1 MRKIN
6 SCHARQLEHIIHL
19 QRFPS
24 LLVQYSAQSPAAV
37 LVPVLDLT
45 HDTVCV
51 APSLNFPPTIK
62 NHTDSPLHR
71 DLVTASPEERE
82 RAERRRG
89 WKRNPTPPK
98 STPGWVCFSTEDSS
112 QQLSGSILLL
122 IFGRPHIT
130 CSQIQL
136 DRKECEP
143 PTGRL
148 SSVST
153 IDLLFQDQRTSL
165 SLPLMLFF
173 VIFMNHNLC
182 PLSANVPGWIIDIRI
197 CVVACWSEHVCIHVL
212 WLSGVHRLF

>member
-1 MRKIN
+1 MCECRRRGSMRWFVIYLILVNNVALIMRKIN

-37 LVPVLDLT
+37 LVPILDLT

-71 DLVTASPEERE
+71 DLVSASPEERE

-98 STPGWVCFSTEDSS
+98 STPGWVRFSTEDSS
-112 QQLSGSILLL
+112 QQLSGSILL
-122 IFGRPHIT
+122 
-130 CSQIQL
+130 
-136 DRKECEP
+136 
-143 PTGRL
+143 
-148 SSVST
+148 
-153 IDLLFQDQRTSL
+153 
-165 SLPLMLFF
+165 
-173 VIFMNHNLC
+173 
-182 PLSANVPGWIIDIRI
+182 
-197 CVVACWSEHVCIHVL
+197 
-212 WLSGVHRLF
+212 